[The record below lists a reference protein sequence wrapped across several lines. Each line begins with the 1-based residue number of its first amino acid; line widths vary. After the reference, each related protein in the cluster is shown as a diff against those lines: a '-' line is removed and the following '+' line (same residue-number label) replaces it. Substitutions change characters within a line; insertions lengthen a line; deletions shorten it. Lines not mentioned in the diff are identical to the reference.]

1 MLSVSV
7 KDSHERETYAL
18 SFSIIYT
25 EHEARLLNG
34 LLLMGN
40 RKPEEGQVIDEALGV
55 LRCLVLAKENASTI
69 ADVLHSDDEFHAQS
83 QLVGMLEGMD
93 RLVAGG

>member
-1 MLSVSV
+1 MKSG
-7 KDSHERETYAL
+7 HERGTYAL
-18 SFSIIYT
+18 SFSIVYT
-25 EHEARLLNG
+25 EHEARLLDG
-34 LLLMGN
+34 LLLMRN
-40 RKPEEGQVIDEALGV
+40 REPEEGQVIDEALGV

-83 QLVGMLEGMD
+83 QLVGVLEGMG